1 MATFDDVVTNEQIQ
15 AIAEGIR
22 QVTRTTEPM
31 TVPEMPGRL
40 LQIKVVET
48 KDVSVSFSTASPLAL
63 GTFSTAVQHLFI
75 VTPKTSADAKLLQKV
90 KPEIELAYDT
100 ETGVLSLAYSISR
113 DVEIDFLVADLLLS
127 GTDSSKGF
135 LIVAGGSSALDLYD
149 PTSDYDKGQ
158 MFLHNI
164 GTDEAPAYTLAVTT
178 STHGAEA
185 YDPAHNAVMAK
196 DIDIERLSNA
206 ISRVT
211 SDLAAHKDDRDN
223 PHGVTASQ
231 VGLGSVDNTRD
242 TDKPISRAAQAA
254 LDKKVD
260 KVEGKQLSTNDFTN
274 SDKSNVENNT
284 AARHSHE
291 NKAVLDATE
300 QPYKT
305 AEKQKLE
312 GIASGAQVNVIE
324 KISVNGEEQ
333 TIEGKGVNIE
343 VPTKVSELEND
354 RNYATQTEADGYAA
368 TRVSG
373 HNTNSAAHV
382 DIRNEVAA
390 VKSLAQE
397 AKSIAE
403 SRASAIS
410 KDTLAVAVSDIQ
422 AMPATELH
430 AGDTVWILQDGVPD
444 LWIYSVENS
453 YVNYTYTTDEAF
465 VSQLGTNG
473 YVQVG
478 YYRLAKSETEK
489 VDLSGYVEKTRKI
502 NGKDLQNDVTL
513 NAGDVGADEA
523 GTAAQAVAVHNNEDT
538 AHSELF
544 GRKVDKVNGKGLSTN
559 DFTNDYKGQVD
570 SNTQARHTH
579 SNKGVLDNTTAS
591 FTTEEK
597 NKLLSVVLYTAQSLT
612 DAQKQI
618 ARDNIG
624 AGTSSFDGQ
633 YGSLTGQPYIPTKES
648 DLTADRGYATSTE
661 VNNLVARYLLLTG
674 GTLTGALTFN
684 NNVGINSYAGNTILY
699 NNGTTTYLGHG
710 SHATSIRGN
719 AISFATRPTYNS
731 TQLALK
737 SEIPSDYVTLGTSQT
752 ITGAKTFNA
761 NVNIGT
767 SSSKKNLY
775 VYGDIYQEGSSYT
788 THAEHLYTAS
798 NFVYTRDGA
807 TAGMGSSS
815 YTGIIAKL
823 YDGSND
829 GGILYDNKGIGRI
842 GDIAY
847 DSSGNPLVTGMQPI
861 ATREESPNAYG
872 LFYWDSTNL
881 RLVSIAPAA
890 AGKVMTS
897 NGTGSA
903 PSWKAPLKK
912 RGVFTLTTSGWSSKK
927 QTVTVSGLST
937 ADLNTVVPELGTNGA
952 NSINWANYG
961 INAIAEA
968 SGSITFS
975 CSIVPSV
982 NLTFYVVSEVME

>member
-22 QVTRTTEPM
+22 QITRTTEPM
-31 TVPEMPGRL
+31 TVPEMPDRL

-63 GTFSTAVQHLFI
+63 GTFSTAIQHLFI

-100 ETGVLSLAYSISR
+100 ETGVLSLAYSVSR
-113 DVEIDFLVADLLLS
+113 DIEINFLVADLLLS
-127 GTDSSKGF
+127 ELDSSKGF
-135 LIVAGGSSALDLYD
+135 LVVAGGSSALDLYD

-158 MFLHNI
+158 MFLHSI
-164 GTDEAPAYTLAVTT
+164 GTEEAPAYTLAVTT
-178 STHGAEA
+178 STHGAEE

-196 DIDIERLSNA
+196 DVDIERLNNA
-206 ISRVT
+206 ISN
-211 SDLAAHKDDRDN
+211 HIDDRNN

-231 VGLGSVDNTRD
+231 VGLGDVDNTRD
-242 TDKPISRAAQAA
+242 TDKPISKAAQAA

-274 SDKSNVENNT
+274 SDKSNVDNNT

-291 NKAVLDATE
+291 NKAILDATE
-300 QPYKT
+300 QPYTT

-312 GIASGAQVNVIE
+312 SIANGGQVNVIE
-324 KISVNGEEQ
+324 KISVNGKEQ

-368 TRVSG
+368 AKVSG
-373 HNTNSAAHV
+373 HNTNSTAHV

-403 SRASAIS
+403 SRAGAVS
-410 KDTLAVAVSDIQ
+410 KDTLAIAISDIQ

-430 AGDTVWILQDGVPD
+430 AGDIVWILQEGVPD

-502 NGKDLQNDVTL
+502 NGKDLQNDITL

-523 GTAAQAVAVHNNEDT
+523 GTADQAVAVHNNEDT

-544 GRKVDKVNGKGLSTN
+544 GKKVDKVNGKGLSTN

-579 SNKGVLDNTTAS
+579 SNKEVLDNTTAS
-591 FTTEEK
+591 LTTDEK
-597 NKLLSVVLYTAQSLT
+597 NKL
-612 DAQKQI
+612 
-618 ARDNIG
+618 
-624 AGTSSFDGQ
+624 
-633 YGSLTGQPYIPTKES
+633 
-648 DLTADRGYATSTE
+648 
-661 VNNLVARYLLLTG
+661 
-674 GTLTGALTFN
+674 
-684 NNVGINSYAGNTILY
+684 
-699 NNGTTTYLGHG
+699 
-710 SHATSIRGN
+710 
-719 AISFATRPTYNS
+719 
-731 TQLALK
+731 
-737 SEIPSDYVTLGTSQT
+737 
-752 ITGAKTFNA
+752 
-761 NVNIGT
+761 
-767 SSSKKNLY
+767 
-775 VYGDIYQEGSSYT
+775 
-788 THAEHLYTAS
+788 
-798 NFVYTRDGA
+798 
-807 TAGMGSSS
+807 
-815 YTGIIAKL
+815 
-823 YDGSND
+823 
-829 GGILYDNKGIGRI
+829 
-842 GDIAY
+842 
-847 DSSGNPLVTGMQPI
+847 
-861 ATREESPNAYG
+861 
-872 LFYWDSTNL
+872 
-881 RLVSIAPAA
+881 
-890 AGKVMTS
+890 
-897 NGTGSA
+897 
-903 PSWKAPLKK
+903 
-912 RGVFTLTTSGWSSKK
+912 
-927 QTVTVSGLST
+927 
-937 ADLNTVVPELGTNGA
+937 
-952 NSINWANYG
+952 
-961 INAIAEA
+961 
-968 SGSITFS
+968 
-975 CSIVPSV
+975 
-982 NLTFYVVSEVME
+982 